1 MKRAPNSISSLAI
14 AGFVAFAFGVAPVG
28 LDYDF
33 TPEIKSAF
41 AKGKGSGNSGGKGG
55 GSRSSSSSSSSSNR
69 GGGGGASNL
78 DTAGGGEGVDDK
90 IGNGHIKAQ
99 GNGHAKNHDGEGDPN
114 EHGKLASSLGN
125 LNAAH
130 ASPTGLA
137 NASENSIVGLLA
149 AYAEAVNSVEGLTPE
164 EQREALGEISNKT
177 DGDPVDEDVVNEV
190 NALLGTVEAAE
201 APVE

>member
-55 GSRSSSSSSSSSNR
+55 SKSSSS
-69 GGGGGASNL
+69 GGKGGAADL
-78 DTAGGGEGVDDK
+78 DTASGDEDVDDK
-90 IGNGHIKAQ
+90 TGNGHLKAQ
-99 GNGHAKNHDGEGDPN
+99 GNGHANNHDGEGDPN

-137 NASENSIVGLLA
+137 NASENSVVGMLRLYLEEVDPEDPDIV
-149 AYAEAVNSVEGLTPE
+149 GLTPE
-164 EQREALGEISNKT
+164 EQRIALGEISNKT
-177 DGDPVDEDVVNEV
+177 DGEPVDDAVVAEV
-190 NALLGTVEAAE
+190 NRLLGLPEE
-201 APVE
+201 EPVVTP